1 MADVEDADDGG
12 VVEAAEGFDFVAELE
27 ADVVVVLEGGVEKFE
42 DDVAGVEPPVA
53 GEVDDAASAAADFA
67 FDEVAADKEL
77 AFAGGGLRGE
87 GLGGAV
93 EEGFWAGRG
102 EEACGDGGVFGEEAE
117 DFIAEVGIGGAG
129 LVEEGGAVGFG
140 EIEGGFEQGF
150 DALEAFRVHGLGLRS
165 SARSQARAISQ
176 SRLTVLGE
184 TWRTVAVSSMVR
196 PPK

>member
-1 MADVEDADDGG
+1 MVET
-12 VVEAAEGFDFVAELE
+12 AEGFDFVVELE
-27 ADVVVVLEGGVEKFE
+27 ADAVVVLEGGVEEFE
-42 DDVAGVEPPVA
+42 DDGAGVELLVA

-67 FDEVAADKEL
+67 FDEVAAGEEL
-77 AFAGGGLRGE
+77 ACVGGGVRGE

-93 EEGFWAGRG
+93 EEGFGAGRG
-102 EEACGDGGVFGEEAE
+102 EEAGGGGSVFGEEAE

-129 LVEEGGAVGFG
+129 LVEEAGAVGFV
-140 EIEGGFEQGF
+140 EIEGGLEQGF
-150 DALEAFRVHGLGLRS
+150 DALEVFRVHGLGLRS

-184 TWRTVAVSSMVR
+184 TRRTAAVSSMVR